1 MNRNKLNNHDDE
13 NIQSLNSNDA
23 NDENIQVNHTSYL
36 AQNKA
41 VIASS
46 MIVRGGLSV
55 DNSLTVGGIIYGDV
69 DCRQRIDSKA
79 GFEIHGNITADSFYA
94 VGGLVEGNLLC
105 HDRIEVDMGSRIK
118 GKLEADSLI
127 LNGMIE
133 GDVIAYS
140 SVRLGMHSNVKGNI
154 RTASLITDK
163 GAIFNGSVE
172 TLEKEKF

>member
-1 MNRNKLNNHDDE
+1 MNLYKSKKINNQEETIQRLESNEE
-13 NIQSLNSNDA
+13 NT
-23 NDENIQVNHTSYL
+23 QVNHLSYL

-79 GFEIHGNITADSFYA
+79 GFEIHGNITADSFFA

-154 RTASLITDK
+154 RTSSLITDK